1 MAKTPVKENR
11 DIRVKE
17 LRLEIRISKSEK
29 DELRKLAEQKKTSL
43 SKLIIDTLLPP
54 KG

>member
-11 DIRVKE
+11 DILVKE
-17 LRLEIRISKSEK
+17 SRLEIRISKSNK
-29 DELRKLAEQKKTSL
+29 DRLIELAKQKKTSVTN
-43 SKLIIDTLLPP
+43 LIIDTLLPP